1 MAGLRGDEDFEV
13 RYQCTD
19 CTPSSGMHI
28 FSANDSEQVTADWLI
43 SGTGGENITWY
54 WDPGYTQRVILGED
68 VRTEYVAFQSGKTLV
83 FGLYGR
89 VEKMD
94 IKLKMGAKADL
105 PSSKNNGTVYFAK
118 DGDKNFGELYYDDEN
133 GNRVKV
139 GGTSITSVE
148 FCPEHQGVLDGI
160 YWKHF
165 LRVTNEDGTYIDS
178 NILPRADFTSEGVM
192 SFANSLD
199 EIQQM
204 PVGIKSF
211 YPGILIGTAPA
222 MDINHGYAI
231 GMGDAAIFF
240 GDDSTLFNKTG
251 LIYSPEALVLA
262 GGLES
267 DAGIIMAMGFDESSM
282 SPIFSVSPSDQG
294 MGFAY
299 HYGYFLTD
307 SLGAEDDY
315 IPAAFIEEITADSI
329 HSTMFTGA
337 FTGDLEGNAKTAT
350 SWYAPIILNDTEVK
364 GGETAAI
371 TTAKW
376 GAARNFSI
384 SDSAGTT
391 GTSID
396 GSSEDGYTLVIPST
410 MTGFT
415 SITSTNLL
423 ATNLGATGTPVMTS
437 HFKEVYLHNPNNNN
451 YMHKLTSNAGSAT
464 CDLQLPNTSGLLL
477 SKPTTNTTVGD
488 TNSPVYIAASGEAT
502 VCTTIA
508 VDHGG
513 TGLNT
518 VAAGSLVY
526 GNGINAMGTI
536 AADAKGKLLGSN
548 GASAAP
554 IYLTPSLSFTTG
566 TSNPKVKLTINGVDY
581 ETSTGIQAASS
592 TNPGIVS
599 VGTQTFNGA
608 KTFSEAATFSKGL
621 SSTTGTFSGQI
632 NAGADIKLKGNLKSD
647 SSGTSFVTLTDT
659 RATITSP
666 ALHLNGTILVL
677 NSSTYGTSL
686 PNTGLEE
693 GRVFFLLT

>member
-1 MAGLRGDEDFEV
+1 M
-13 RYQCTD
+13 
-19 CTPSSGMHI
+19 
-28 FSANDSEQVTADWLI
+28 
-43 SGTGGENITWY
+43 
-54 WDPGYTQRVILGED
+54 
-68 VRTEYVAFQSGKTLV
+68 
-83 FGLYGR
+83 
-89 VEKMD
+89 
-94 IKLKMGAKADL
+94 KA
-105 PSSKNNGTVYFAK
+105 
-118 DGDKNFGELYYDDEN
+118 
-133 GNRVKV
+133 
-139 GGTSITSVE
+139 
-148 FCPEHQGVLDGI
+148 
-160 YWKHF
+160 
-165 LRVTNEDGTYIDS
+165 
-178 NILPRADFTSEGVM
+178 
-192 SFANSLD
+192 
-199 EIQQM
+199 
-204 PVGIKSF
+204 F
-211 YPGILIGTAPA
+211 YPGIAYGT
-222 MDINHGYAI
+222 INESEEDNFFTDYTFGVSMPGELLPNNMGMNHLSIDGPLLLARVNADFTTMHGI
-231 GMGDAAIFF
+231 VVGDGFIAF
-240 GDDSTLFNKTG
+240 GQQSG
-251 LIYSPEALVLA
+251 
-262 GGLES
+262 S
-267 DAGIIMAMGFDESSM
+267 DLTYWANIDEN
-282 SPIFSVSPSDQG
+282 
-294 MGFAY
+294 GFATSSITTSA
-299 HYGYFLTD
+299 LI
-307 SLGAEDDY
+307 A
-315 IPAAFIEEITADSI
+315 EEITADSI

-350 SWYAPIILNDTEVK
+350 SWYAPITLNGTEVK

-423 ATNLGATGTPVMTS
+423 TTNLGATGTPVMTS

-451 YMHKLTSNAGSAT
+451 YMHKLTSNAGSAS

-477 SKPTTNTTVGD
+477 SKPTTNTAVGD

-526 GNGINAMGTI
+526 GNGTNAMGTI
-536 AADAKGKLLGSN
+536 AANAKGKLLGSN
-548 GASAAP
+548 GTSAAP

-581 ETSTGIQAASS
+581 ETSSGIQAASS

-621 SSTTGTFSGQI
+621 SSTTGSFSGQI
-632 NAGADIKLKGNLKSD
+632 NANADIKLKGNLKSD

-677 NSSTYGTSL
+677 NSSTYGTDF
-686 PNTGLEE
+686 PQTGLEE

>member
-1 MAGLRGDEDFEV
+1 
-13 RYQCTD
+13 
-19 CTPSSGMHI
+19 
-28 FSANDSEQVTADWLI
+28 
-43 SGTGGENITWY
+43 
-54 WDPGYTQRVILGED
+54 
-68 VRTEYVAFQSGKTLV
+68 
-83 FGLYGR
+83 
-89 VEKMD
+89 MD
-94 IKLKMGAKADL
+94 IKLKMGAKTSL
-105 PSSKNNGTVYFAK
+105 PSTVDKGTVYFAK
-118 DGDKNFGELYYDDEN
+118 DGDKNFGELYYGDEN
-133 GNRVKV
+133 GNKVKI
-139 GGTSITSVE
+139 GGTNISSAYFGYYDE
-148 FCPEHQGVLDGI
+148 PDHQDLYLFI
-160 YWKHF
+160 KM
-165 LRVTNEDGTYIDS
+165 EDGTEIGPAIPEASPRCNGLLSASRQQIGGQKIFLDPITFEKDEYEHSIAPSDDGLGLTITGECYAILKSGSCDSHLTVDEGTIVLHAAFAEDAKSLILDCCDGFWTDTIGCDS
-178 NILPRADFTSEGVM
+178 N
-192 SFANSLD
+192 
-199 EIQQM
+199 
-204 PVGIKSF
+204 
-211 YPGILIGTAPA
+211 
-222 MDINHGYAI
+222 
-231 GMGDAAIFF
+231 
-240 GDDSTLFNKTG
+240 
-251 LIYSPEALVLA
+251 
-262 GGLES
+262 
-267 DAGIIMAMGFDESSM
+267 
-282 SPIFSVSPSDQG
+282 
-294 MGFAY
+294 
-299 HYGYFLTD
+299 
-307 SLGAEDDY
+307 Y
-315 IPAAFIEEITADSI
+315 IPTAFIEEITADSI

-350 SWYAPIILNDTEVK
+350 SWYAPITLNGTEVK

-477 SKPTTNTTVGD
+477 SKPTTNTAVGD

-548 GASAAP
+548 GASTAP

-632 NAGADIKLKGNLKSD
+632 NANADIKLKGSLKSD

-677 NSSTYGTSL
+677 NSSTYGTDF
-686 PNTGLEE
+686 PQTGLEE